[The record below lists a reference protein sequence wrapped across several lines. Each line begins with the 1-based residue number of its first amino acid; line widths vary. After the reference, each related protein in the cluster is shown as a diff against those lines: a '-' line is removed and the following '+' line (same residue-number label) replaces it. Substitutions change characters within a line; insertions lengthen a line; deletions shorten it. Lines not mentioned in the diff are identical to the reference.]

1 MPSESVEAPEVSD
14 IYVLVSHRLDG
25 MLCFVRCEGKG
36 IVFKLLSSVL

>member
-25 MLCFVRCEGKG
+25 MLCVLFVVKEKG
-36 IVFKLLSSVL
+36 YCLSC